1 MEISL
6 QALVFSVNVHV
17 ASKHCSKPK
26 GTSKKK
32 THDQIK
38 SVFTWGGKKVC
49 HLRHEYNRDELTQL

>member
-17 ASKHCSKPK
+17 ASKHCSKRQL
-26 GTSKKK
+26 SKK

-38 SVFTWGGKKVC
+38 SVFTWGKKKSVPF
-49 HLRHEYNRDELTQL
+49 ET